1 MTSTPG
7 PPRPRLQGVAGAA
20 DALATLVRRH
30 PIPVAVVLLAGAPFV
45 LDYTPLY
52 TALFSEVLVFG
63 LYGLAFDLLL
73 GHTGVL
79 SFGHSAFFGVGS
91 YTTGLLLAHF
101 RLPVEVSLPAGMLA
115 GFVTACGIGALCLR
129 KRGVYFAMLTLALSQ
144 VFYYIALM
152 WPSVTGG
159 SDGLTGIPKLTLRF
173 PMEVRLSGRAFNTYW
188 FVAVIVGISAYILH
202 RIHRSPFGRVMR
214 AVRDNEQRAVTCGYD
229 TRRVKL
235 YALMISGLFAGLAG
249 ALLTILIEFVPIENV
264 HWSMSGTAVILTLF
278 GGSGTFLGPFTG
290 AAVFLWMKD
299 WLSKRLAYWEI
310 FVGASF
316 VLIVLFLPD
325 GIVGTIRKALR
336 ARAASQ
342 ARGAPAGAMA
352 AAPTAD
358 RPAER

>member
-1 MTSTPG
+1 MSSTPG
-7 PPRPRLQGVAGAA
+7 PLRRRPQRGVAAA
-20 DALATLVRRH
+20 STLATLVRRH
-30 PIPVAVVLLAGAPFV
+30 PILIGIIFLAGAPFV

-79 SFGHSAFFGVGS
+79 SFGHSAYFGVGA
-91 YTTGLLLAHF
+91 YTTGLLLAHL
-101 RLPVEVSLPAGMLA
+101 RLPVEVSVLAGMLA
-115 GFVTACGIGALCLR
+115 AFCTAWGMGALCLR

-144 VFYYIALM
+144 VFYYVVLM

-159 SDGLTGIPKLTLRF
+159 SDGLTGIPTLALRF

-188 FVAVIVGISAYILH
+188 FVAVIVGISGYILH

-214 AVRDNEQRAVTCGYD
+214 AVRDNEERARTCGYD
-229 TRRVKL
+229 TRRVRL

-278 GGSGTFLGPFTG
+278 GGSGTFLGPFAG
-290 AAVFLWMKD
+290 ATAFLWMKD

-325 GIVGTIRKALR
+325 GIVGTIRKLLR
-336 ARAASQ
+336 ARAAPQ
-342 ARGAPAGAMA
+342 GRAPAEALA
-352 AAPTAD
+352 AAPLSDGPA
-358 RPAER
+358 RP

>member
-1 MTSTPG
+1 MA
-7 PPRPRLQGVAGAA
+7 VGAKS
-20 DALATLVRRH
+20 LVTLVGRY
-30 PIPVAVVLLAGAPFV
+30 PVALGIGILGVAPFV

-52 TALFSEVLVFG
+52 TALFTEILIFG

-101 RLPVEVSLPAGMLA
+101 RLPLEVSLVAGMVA
-115 GFVTACGIGALCLR
+115 AFFTAWGFGALCLR

-144 VFYYIALM
+144 VFYYIVLM

-159 SDGLTGIPKLTLRF
+159 SDGLSGIPKLVLRF
-173 PMEVRLSGRAFNTYW
+173 PVEVRLSGRAFNTYW
-188 FVAVIVGISAYILH
+188 FVAAIVAISGYVLH

-214 AVRDNEQRAVTCGYD
+214 AVRDNEERATTCGYA

-278 GGSGTFLGPFTG
+278 GGSGTFLGPFAG
-290 AAVFLWMKD
+290 ATAFLWMKD
-299 WLSKRLAYWEI
+299 WLSKRLQYWEI

-336 ARAASQ
+336 ARAAPQ
-342 ARGAPAGAMA
+342 ERARPEALA
-352 AAPTAD
+352 AARAASG
-358 RPAER
+358 PAEP

>member
-1 MTSTPG
+1 MTPSAG
-7 PPRPRLQGVAGAA
+7 SRRQRLGGLIRVLNLAPTIVGRYPVPIGIGV
-20 DALATLVRRH
+20 LV
-30 PIPVAVVLLAGAPFV
+30 VAPFV

-52 TALFSEVLVFG
+52 TALFSEVLIFG

-101 RLPVEVSLPAGMLA
+101 RVPVEVSLLAGMVVAFL
-115 GFVTACGIGALCLR
+115 TAWGMGVFCLR

-144 VFYYIALM
+144 VFYYIVLM

-159 SDGLTGIPKLTLRF
+159 SDGLSGIPKLSLQF
-173 PMEVRLSGRAFNTYW
+173 PVEVRLSGRSFSTYW
-188 FVAVIVGISAYILH
+188 LVAAVVGVSAYVLY

-214 AVRDNEQRAVTCGYD
+214 AVKENEERAQACGYNA
-229 TRRVKL
+229 RCVKL

-249 ALLTILIEFVPIENV
+249 SLLTILIEFAPIENV
-264 HWSMSGTAVILTLF
+264 HWSMSGTVVILTLF
-278 GGSGTFLGPFTG
+278 GGSGTFLGPFVGSTM
-290 AAVFLWMKD
+290 FLWMKD

-310 FVGASF
+310 FVGATF

-325 GIVGTIRKALR
+325 GIVGTIRKLLR
-336 ARAASQ
+336 ARALPQTAPVE
-342 ARGAPAGAMA
+342 ARAATPA
-352 AAPTAD
+352 AAES
-358 RPAER
+358 AER

>member
-1 MTSTPG
+1 MI
-7 PPRPRLQGVAGAA
+7 PPVQDIRQRR
-20 DALATLVRRH
+20 DAFARMVNSLPTRARRYRVPVGIAFLV
-30 PIPVAVVLLAGAPFV
+30 VAPFV

-52 TALFSEVLVFG
+52 TALFTEVLVFG

-91 YTTGLLLAHF
+91 YTTGLLLAHA
-101 RLPVEVSLPAGMLA
+101 RLPVELSVLAGMVA
-115 GFVTACGIGALCLR
+115 GFLTAWGIGVLCLR

-144 VFYYIALM
+144 VFYYVVLM

-159 SDGLTGIPKLTLRF
+159 SDGLTGIPKLSLRF
-173 PMEVRLSGRAFNTYW
+173 PIEVRLSGRAFNTYW
-188 FVAVIVGISAYILH
+188 FVAIVVGVSAYIIH

-214 AVRDNEQRAVTCGYD
+214 AVRENEERAMTCGYN

-235 YALMISGLFAGLAG
+235 YALVISGLFAGLAG

-278 GGSGTFLGPFTG
+278 GGSGTLLGPFVGST
-290 AAVFLWMKD
+290 VFLWMKD
-299 WLSKRLAYWEI
+299 WLSKRLQYWEI

-316 VLIVLFLPD
+316 VLIVLFLPE
-325 GIVGTIRKALR
+325 GIVGTIRKVLR
-336 ARAASQ
+336 ARAAPRATAPTE
-342 ARGAPAGAMA
+342 ARA
-352 AAPTAD
+352 AAPTAVESS
-358 RPAER
+358 ER

>member
-1 MTSTPG
+1 MN
-7 PPRPRLQGVAGAA
+7 AGARDGGRPGGLA
-20 DALATLVRRH
+20 GRAAALAVLAWRYPVPLGALVL
-30 PIPVAVVLLAGAPFV
+30 VVAPFV

-52 TALFSEVLVFG
+52 TALFTEVLIFG

-91 YTTGLLLAHF
+91 YTTGLLLAHL
-101 RLPVEVSLPAGMLA
+101 RLPVEVSVLGGALGAFLTAWGM
-115 GFVTACGIGALCLR
+115 GALCLR

-144 VFYYIALM
+144 VFYYAVLM
-152 WPSVTGG
+152 GPGVTGG
-159 SDGLTGIPKLTLRF
+159 SDGLTGIPKLVLRF
-173 PMEVRLSGRAFNTYW
+173 PVEVRLSGRAFGTYW
-188 FVAVIVGISAYILH
+188 FVAAIVGLAAYILH

-214 AVRDNEQRAVTCGYD
+214 AVRDNEERARTCGYD

-235 YALMISGLFAGLAG
+235 YALTISGTFAGLAG

-278 GGSGTFLGPFTG
+278 GGSRTFLGPFAG
-290 AAVFLWMKD
+290 AAAFLWMKD
-299 WLSKRLAYWEI
+299 WLSKRLLYWEI
-310 FVGASF
+310 FVGATF

-336 ARAASQ
+336 GR
-342 ARGAPAGAMA
+342 APAP
-352 AAPTAD
+352 AAPVGAVA
-358 RPAER
+358 PAPAAERVAEP

>member
-1 MTSTPG
+1 MTPREGSRRQWLDGLTRVASTLQSFVQRYPG
-7 PPRPRLQGVAGAA
+7 PLGIA
-20 DALATLVRRH
+20 
-30 PIPVAVVLLAGAPFV
+30 VLLVAPFV

-52 TALFSEVLVFG
+52 TALFSEILVFG

-91 YTTGLLLAHF
+91 YTTGLLLAHL
-101 RLPVEVSLPAGMLA
+101 RLPVEVSVLAGMVAAFL
-115 GFVTACGIGALCLR
+115 TAWGMGVFCLR

-144 VFYYIALM
+144 IFYYVVLM
-152 WPSVTGG
+152 WWNVTGG
-159 SDGLTGIPKLTLRF
+159 SDGLTGIPKLSLRF
-173 PMEVRLSGRAFNTYW
+173 PVEVRLSGRAFSTYW
-188 FVAVIVGISAYILH
+188 FVAAVVGLSAYILY

-214 AVRDNEQRAVTCGYD
+214 AVRENEQRAMTCGYD

-264 HWSMSGTAVILTLF
+264 HWSMSGTVVILTLF
-278 GGSGTFLGPFTG
+278 GGSGTFLGPFVG
-290 AAVFLWMKD
+290 ATAFLWMKD
-299 WLSKRLAYWEI
+299 WLSKRLQYWEI

-325 GIVGTIRKALR
+325 GIVGTIRKLLR
-336 ARAASQ
+336 AYAVPRATAS
-342 ARGAPAGAMA
+342 AGVKA
-352 AAPTAD
+352 AAPTAAEPAD
-358 RPAER
+358 R